1 MTEREGGESKKA
13 NEASSEIPGWVEL
26 ENEATPHGSQT
37 MTGEG
42 RMVMKLMQGL
52 RKWLGVLTAVG
63 LLAGGFDVAGAPV
76 ALAMG
81 DFSSEMVEGVVL
93 KVDPTNR
100 ELTLTDDQSGLT
112 ASHLQVPGSVD
123 LRELKAG
130 DHVLARV
137 GGNSRLILDIHKV
150 S

>member
-63 LLAGGFDVAGAPV
+63 LLAGGFDVAEHLWLWQWAISLPRWWRG
-76 ALAMG
+76 
-81 DFSSEMVEGVVL
+81 SS
-93 KVDPTNR
+93 
-100 ELTLTDDQSGLT
+100 
-112 ASHLQVPGSVD
+112 
-123 LRELKAG
+123 
-130 DHVLARV
+130 
-137 GGNSRLILDIHKV
+137 
-150 S
+150 